1 MRTLS
6 RLLSRR
12 LPNQPPQRPQLP
24 PKHRHT
30 RRTALRRS
38 LEGCCCAPQRA
49 RSALNVTLWSLQLAV
64 RACGSELAD
73 AAAHRGPWA
82 PMQCLRKTTAREAT
96 STAVTHCC
104 APKAGKQKQAPRG
117 GVPRRDRCSRAAYS
131 RLWRL
136 KGASRVPWTRV
147 GARRGALQAQRRA
160 RVCWCT
166 CAFGR
171 SFSTAAARAPSL
183 RPEHPPAA
191 TDDPPSYLV
200 SIGRRAAAA
209 YAACADACP
218 VLMCGYDLH
227 VQRLTARSLP
237 ARARA
242 GWLPGTHTTM
252 ALKHTPPVRRPPRP
266 RQRRSRPQPSSAS

>member
-82 PMQCLRKTTAREAT
+82 PMQCPRKTTAREAT

-131 RLWRL
+131 RLQRL

-160 RVCWCT
+160 RVGALVRWGAAFRQQQPRVRPH
-166 CAFGR
+166 CAW
-171 SFSTAAARAPSL
+171 SIPL
-183 RPEHPPAA
+183 PPPM
-191 TDDPPSYLV
+191 T
-200 SIGRRAAAA
+200 RRA
-209 YAACADACP
+209 
-218 VLMCGYDLH
+218 
-227 VQRLTARSLP
+227 T
-237 ARARA
+237 
-242 GWLPGTHTTM
+242 W
-252 ALKHTPPVRRPPRP
+252 
-266 RQRRSRPQPSSAS
+266 